1 MDRSS
6 QGTGPSF
13 SQPLRPIVSMLA
25 VLGLVTAGVWIGRD
39 VIFDI
44 FAENPWLNGFI
55 GLVFLLGV
63 VTCFWQL
70 VQLARSVVWIKGFV
84 GRRAEFNVATAPRL
98 LAPLAALLAQRG
110 AKMQISTIS
119 QRSILDSVA
128 TRLDEARE
136 ITRYLGNLLIFLGL
150 LGTFYGLATTIPA
163 MVDTIRNLAPQEGES
178 GVDVFSKLMKGL
190 ESQLGGMGTAFSSS
204 LLGLAGSLV
213 VGMLDLFA
221 GHGQNRFFRE
231 LEEWSSTITR
241 VGLSPSDTG
250 GEGEVA
256 TGSGILSEQLEA
268 LASVVERGE
277 AARGAADAR
286 VVALIGTIDRLVAR
300 LESEGRQGA
309 SQAAVQERIGSAQ
322 TLSLDRIATGQETA
336 AVSLAAL
343 AGRLEAEGRQATE
356 QAAVQERIGSAQT
369 LSLDRIATGQEA
381 AAVSLATLAARLEAE
396 GKQGA
401 SQAAVQERIASA
413 QTLSLDR
420 IATGQEAAAVSLA
433 AIAAPEGGPHVD
445 AESRMRLR
453 SIDVQLLRI
462 LEEISAG
469 RQESISDL
477 RSDLATLTAA
487 IRQLGRGAGAR

>member
-1 MDRSS
+1 MDRTS
-6 QGTGPSF
+6 QATGPSF

-25 VLGLVTAGVWIGRD
+25 VLGLVTAGVWIGRE
-39 VIFDI
+39 VILDI
-44 FAENPWLNGFI
+44 FGENPWLNGFI

-84 GRRAEFNVATAPRL
+84 GRRSGFDAASAPQL

-110 AKMQISTIS
+110 SKMQISTIS
-119 QRSILDSVA
+119 QRSILDTVA
-128 TRLDEARE
+128 ARLDEARE

-178 GVDVFSKLMKGL
+178 GVDVFSKLMRGL

-213 VGMLDLFA
+213 VGLLDLFA

-241 VGLSPSDTG
+241 VVLSPSDTG

-300 LESEGRQGA
+300 LESE
-309 SQAAVQERIGSAQ
+309 S
-322 TLSLDRIATGQETA
+322 
-336 AVSLAAL
+336 
-343 AGRLEAEGRQATE
+343 RQATE
-356 QAAVQERIGSAQT
+356 QAAVQDRNAAAQAAMHERIAAAQAQV
-369 LSLDRIATGQEA
+369 LDRIAAGQEA
-381 AAVSLATLAARLEAE
+381 AAVSLATL
-396 GKQGA
+396 
-401 SQAAVQERIASA
+401 
-413 QTLSLDR
+413 
-420 IATGQEAAAVSLA
+420 
-433 AIAAPEGGPHVD
+433 AAPEGGPHVD

-477 RSDLATLTAA
+477 RSDLAALTAA
-487 IRQLGRGAGAR
+487 IRQLGRGAGVR

>member
-1 MDRSS
+1 MDRTSQSS
-6 QGTGPSF
+6 GPSF

-25 VLGLVTAGVWIGRD
+25 VLGLVTAGVWIGRE
-39 VIFDI
+39 VIFGI
-44 FAENPWLNGFI
+44 LAVNPWLNGFI
-55 GLVFLLGV
+55 ALVFLLGV

-70 VQLARSVVWIKGFV
+70 AQLARSVVWIKGFV
-84 GRRAEFNVATAPRL
+84 GRRAGYDARSAPQL
-98 LAPLAALLAQRG
+98 LAPLAALLAHRTNR
-110 AKMQISTIS
+110 MQISTIS

-163 MVDTIRNLAPQEGES
+163 MVETIRNLAPAEGES
-178 GVDVFSKLMKGL
+178 GVDVFAKLIVGL

-213 VGMLDLFA
+213 VGLLDLFA

-250 GEGEVA
+250 GEGEGTA
-256 TGSGILSEQLEA
+256 GSGVLSEQIEA
-268 LASVVERGE
+268 LAAVVERGE
-277 AARGAADAR
+277 AARAASDAR
-286 VVALIGTIDRLVAR
+286 VVALIGTIDRLAAR
-300 LESEGRQGA
+300 LEADGRQAPDVVAGQQ
-309 SQAAVQERIGSAQ
+309 QAAAAQSAA
-322 TLSLDRIATGQETA
+322 LDRIAA
-336 AVSLAAL
+336 
-343 AGRLEAEGRQATE
+343 
-356 QAAVQERIGSAQT
+356 
-369 LSLDRIATGQEA
+369 GQEA
-381 AAVSLATLAARLEAE
+381 AAAALAVL
-396 GKQGA
+396 
-401 SQAAVQERIASA
+401 
-413 QTLSLDR
+413 
-420 IATGQEAAAVSLA
+420 
-433 AIAAPEGGPHVD
+433 AAPEGGPHVD

-477 RSDLATLTAA
+477 RADLAALTAA
-487 IRQLGRGAGAR
+487 IRQLGRGAGVR

>member
-1 MDRSS
+1 MDRTTLS
-6 QGTGPSF
+6 TGPSF

-25 VLGLVTAGVWIGRD
+25 VLGLVTAGVWIGRA
-39 VIFDI
+39 VIFGI
-44 FAENPWLNGFI
+44 FAVNPWLNGFI
-55 GLVFLLGV
+55 ALVFLLGV

-70 VQLARSVVWIKGFV
+70 VQLAQSVVWIKGFV
-84 GRRAEFNVATAPRL
+84 GRRAGFDAGSAPQL
-98 LAPLAALLAQRG
+98 LAPLAALLAQR
-110 AKMQISTIS
+110 AARMQISTIS

-163 MVDTIRNLAPQEGES
+163 MVDTIRTLAPQEGES

-213 VGMLDLFA
+213 VGLLDLFA

-256 TGSGILSEQLEA
+256 MGSGVLSEQLEA

-300 LESEGRQGA
+300 LE
-309 SQAAVQERIGSAQ
+309 
-322 TLSLDRIATGQETA
+322 
-336 AVSLAAL
+336 
-343 AGRLEAEGRQATE
+343 AEGRQAAE
-356 QAAVQERIGSAQT
+356 HAAAQERNAAAQLAAHERIAAAQAQT
-369 LSLDRIATGQEA
+369 LDRIAA
-381 AAVSLATLAARLEAE
+381 
-396 GKQGA
+396 
-401 SQAAVQERIASA
+401 
-413 QTLSLDR
+413 
-420 IATGQEAAAVSLA
+420 GQEAAAVSLA
-433 AIAAPEGGPHVD
+433 ALAAPEGGPHVD

-469 RQESISDL
+469 RQESTSDL
-477 RSDLATLTAA
+477 RGQVREFGALGGDGFAQHRLHDGEDGEDEHQHHQERRHRIDKAGPDHRGVAAAAQAHLSPFRPSRATGCGWP
-487 IRQLGRGAGAR
+487 RSAR

>member
-1 MDRSS
+1 
-6 QGTGPSF
+6 
-13 SQPLRPIVSMLA
+13 MLA
-25 VLGLVTAGVWIGRD
+25 VLGLVTAGVWVGFD
-39 VIFDI
+39 VIYGI
-44 FAENPWLNGFI
+44 VAVNPWLNGFI
-55 GLVFLLGV
+55 AGVFLLGV

-84 GRRAEFNVATAPRL
+84 GRQAGFDAGSAPQL
-98 LAPLAALLAQRG
+98 LAPLAALLAQR
-110 AKMQISTIS
+110 AARMQISTIS

-204 LLGLAGSLV
+204 LMGLAGSLV
-213 VGMLDLFA
+213 VGLLDLFA
-221 GHGQNRFFRE
+221 GHGQNRFYRE
-231 LEEWSSTITR
+231 LEQWSSTITR

-256 TGSGILSEQLEA
+256 AGSGVLADQLEA
-268 LASVVERGE
+268 LAAVVQRGE

-300 LESEGRQGA
+300 LEAEGTQGA
-309 SQAAVQERIGSAQ
+309 A
-322 TLSLDRIATGQETA
+322 
-336 AVSLAAL
+336 
-343 AGRLEAEGRQATE
+343 
-356 QAAVQERIGSAQT
+356 
-369 LSLDRIATGQEA
+369 
-381 AAVSLATLAARLEAE
+381 
-396 GKQGA
+396 
-401 SQAAVQERIASA
+401 QAAVQERIATA
-413 QTLSLDR
+413 QVQALDL
-420 IATGQEAAAVSLA
+420 IAAGQEAAAVSLA
-433 AIAAPEGGPHVD
+433 ALAAPEGGPHVD

-477 RSDLATLTAA
+477 RGDLAALTAA
-487 IRQLGRGAGAR
+487 IRQLGRGTGAR